1 MERGHDPVRR
11 GISWTGHGTTTHDIV
26 ISCEENTDMT
36 GTDSWE
42 KEKHNWVKAKPLM
55 TSSTG
60 HPSPKTTLR
69 QQRSKFS
76 CFKEKFPLHPQ
87 SRPDYSTTA

>member
-1 MERGHDPVRR
+1 
-11 GISWTGHGTTTHDIV
+11 
-26 ISCEENTDMT
+26 MT

-60 HPSPKTTLR
+60 HPSPKT
-69 QQRSKFS
+69 SKYLLQFLVYYLS
-76 CFKEKFPLHPQ
+76 DGELATRWLCK
-87 SRPDYSTTA
+87 